1 MPVLLSIYYNARHQ
15 IQQGINSAGKEL
27 GLITSDTN
35 QKRLQKIPVIL
46 DTDIG
51 GDIDD
56 TWALAM
62 MLKSPELDV
71 RLVVG
76 DQGNTLY
83 RARIIAKMLEVAQ
96 RTDIPVGI
104 GINQGSRLGKEP
116 QAPWVAGYDLK
127 NYPGTVH
134 DDGVKAIIDT
144 IMRSPEP
151 ITLICIGPVPNIAAA
166 LQSEPKIASK
176 CRFVGMFGSIRRS
189 HDGIKKVIAEC
200 NVVSDVKACQKV
212 FTAPWREMVITPLD
226 TCGQVRLKGR
236 KYRSV
241 RYSSD
246 PLTQAVIENY
256 RIWLKGNPDEQS
268 SILFDT
274 VAIYLAFAEDLLV
287 MEDMGIKV
295 TDDGFTI
302 QDPNARTIRCATEWK
317 DMGAFEDLLVQRLTG
332 EK

>member
-1 MPVLLSIYYNARHQ
+1 MTIDKKQ
-15 IQQGINSAGKEL
+15 F
-27 GLITSDTN
+27 
-35 QKRLQKIPVIL
+35 KRIPVIL

-76 DQGNTLY
+76 DHGNTPY

-96 RTDIPVGI
+96 RADIPVGI
-104 GINQGSRLGKEP
+104 GINQGSRPGAEP
-116 QAPWVAGYDLK
+116 QEPWLAGYDLK

-144 IMRSPEP
+144 IMRSSEP
-151 ITLICIGPVPNIAAA
+151 VTLICIGPVPNIAEA
-166 LQSEPKIASK
+166 LRREPQIASK

-189 HDGIKKVIAEC
+189 HREDGKVIAEC
-200 NVVSDVKACQKV
+200 NVISDVKACQKV
-212 FTAPWREMVITPLD
+212 FSAPWREMVITPVD
-226 TCGQVRLKGR
+226 TCGFIRLKGR
-236 KYRSV
+236 KYQAV
-241 RYSSD
+241 FQSSD
-246 PLTQAVIENY
+246 PLTRAMIENY
-256 RIWLKGNPDEQS
+256 RTWLKSRDDKRYQFNKES
-268 SILFDT
+268 SVLFDT

-287 MEDMGIKV
+287 MEDLGIRV

-302 QDPNARTIRCATEWK
+302 QDPKARTIRCATEWK
-317 DMGAFEDLLVQRLTG
+317 DMGAFEDLLVQRLVKG
-332 EK
+332 K

>member
-1 MPVLLSIYYNARHQ
+1 MTFNKKQ
-15 IQQGINSAGKEL
+15 K
-27 GLITSDTN
+27 GL
-35 QKRLQKIPVIL
+35 KGIPVIL

-76 DQGNTLY
+76 DHRNTPY

-104 GINQGSRLGKEP
+104 GINQGDQPGREP
-116 QAPWVAGYDLK
+116 QEPWIAGYDLRH
-127 NYPGTVH
+127 YPGTVH
-134 DDGVKAIIDT
+134 DDGIKSIIDT

-151 ITLICIGPVPNIAAA
+151 VTLICIGPVPNIAEA
-166 LQSEPKIASK
+166 LRREPQIASK

-189 HDGIKKVIAEC
+189 HDGSKDVIAEY
-200 NVVSDVKACQKV
+200 NVAADVKACQKV

-226 TCGQVRLKGR
+226 TCGIVRLKDR
-236 KYRSV
+236 KYRCVCS
-241 RYSSD
+241 SSD

-256 RIWLKGNPDEQS
+256 RIWLKSHEGKPDEQS
-268 SILFDT
+268 SILYDT

-287 MEDMGIKV
+287 MEDLRIRV

-302 QDPNARTIRCATEWK
+302 QDPKARIIRCATDWK
-317 DMGAFEDLLVQRLTG
+317 DLAAFEDLLVQRLAG
-332 EK
+332 GK

>member
-1 MPVLLSIYYNARHQ
+1 MPISVKQKQ
-15 IQQGINSAGKEL
+15 I
-27 GLITSDTN
+27 
-35 QKRLQKIPVIL
+35 KRIPVIL

-71 RLVVG
+71 RLIVSNTG
-76 DQGNTLY
+76 DTVY
-83 RARIIAKMLEVAQ
+83 RARIIAKLLEVAN
-96 RTDIPVGI
+96 RTDIPVGT
-104 GINQGSRLGKEP
+104 GLNQGSQPGREP
-116 QAPWVAGYDLK
+116 QEPWVAGYDLRH
-127 NYPGTVH
+127 YPGTVH

-144 IMRSPEP
+144 IMHSPESV
-151 ITLICIGPVPNIAAA
+151 TLICIGPVPNIAEA
-166 LQSEPKIASK
+166 LQREPHIASK

-189 HDGIKKVIAEC
+189 HDGSKEVIAEY
-200 NVVSDVKACQKV
+200 NVAKDIKACQKV

-226 TCGQVRLKGR
+226 TCGIIRLKDR

-241 RYSSD
+241 CSSSD

-256 RIWLKGNPDEQS
+256 RIWLKGKPDEQS

-287 MEDMGIKV
+287 MEDMGIRV
-295 TDDGFTI
+295 ADDGFTI
-302 QDPNARTIRCATEWK
+302 QDPKARAIRCATDWK
-317 DMGAFEDLLVQRLTG
+317 DMGAFEDLLVQRLAG
-332 EK
+332 GK

>member
-1 MPVLLSIYYNARHQ
+1 MA
-15 IQQGINSAGKEL
+15 
-27 GLITSDTN
+27 SDKSE
-35 QKRLQKIPVIL
+35 KRLPGIPVIL

-51 GDIDD
+51 DDIDD

-71 RLVVG
+71 RLVVS
-76 DQGNTLY
+76 DQGNTSY

-104 GINQGSRLGKEP
+104 GIHQEIRPDAEP
-116 QAPWVAGYDLK
+116 QGPWVADYDLK

-144 IMRSPEP
+144 IMRSSEP
-151 ITLICIGPVPNIAAA
+151 VTLICIGPVPNIAEA
-166 LQSEPKIASK
+166 LRREHRIASK
-176 CRFVGMFGSIRRS
+176 CKFVGMFGSIRRS
-189 HDGIKKVIAEC
+189 HREDGKVIAEW
-200 NVVSDVKACQKV
+200 NVVSDIKACQKV
-212 FTAPWREMVITPLD
+212 FSAPWREMVITPLD
-226 TCGQVRLKGR
+226 TCGQIRLKGR
-236 KYRSV
+236 PYRRVCS
-241 RYSSD
+241 SSD

-256 RIWLKGNPDEQS
+256 RIWLKGKPDEQS

-287 MEDMGIKV
+287 MENLGIRV

-302 QDPNARTIRCATEWK
+302 PDPRARSIRCAIEWK
-317 DMGAFEDLLVQRLTG
+317 DLDAFENLLVQRLTQADNI
-332 EK
+332 

>member
-1 MPVLLSIYYNARHQ
+1 MLSD
-15 IQQGINSAGKEL
+15 K
-27 GLITSDTN
+27 N
-35 QKRLQKIPVIL
+35 QKRLQGIPVIL

-51 GDIDD
+51 DDIDD

-76 DQGNTLY
+76 DQGNAPY

-96 RTDIPVGI
+96 RTDISVGI
-104 GINQGSRLGKEP
+104 GINQGSRPGTEP
-116 QAPWVAGYDLK
+116 QEPWVAGYDLK

-134 DDGVKAIIDT
+134 EDGVKAIIDT

-151 ITLICIGPVPNIAAA
+151 VTLICIGPVPNIAEA
-166 LQSEPKIASK
+166 LRREPKIASK

-189 HDGIKKVIAEC
+189 HDGSKKVIAEC

-226 TCGQVRLKGR
+226 TCGVIRLKGH
-236 KYRSV
+236 KYQSV
-241 RYSSD
+241 CSSSD
-246 PLTQAVIENY
+246 PLTRAVIENY
-256 RIWLKGNPDEQS
+256 RIWLKGQPDEQS

-274 VAIYLAFAEDLLV
+274 VAIYLTFAEDLLV
-287 MEDMGIKV
+287 MEDLGIRV

-302 QDPNARTIRCATEWK
+302 QDPKARTIRCATEWK
-317 DMGAFEDLLVQRLTG
+317 DMGAFEDLLVQRLVG
-332 EK
+332 GK

>member
-1 MPVLLSIYYNARHQ
+1 MTIGNKQ
-15 IQQGINSAGKEL
+15 FK
-27 GLITSDTN
+27 
-35 QKRLQKIPVIL
+35 KIPVIL

-51 GDIDD
+51 DDIDD

-71 RLVVG
+71 RLVVS

-104 GINQGSRLGKEP
+104 GINQGGRGAGNEP
-116 QAPWVAGYDLK
+116 QEPWVTGYDLK

-134 DDGVKAIIDT
+134 EDGVKAIIDT
-144 IMRSPEP
+144 IMRLPETF
-151 ITLICIGPVPNIAAA
+151 TLICIGPVPNIAEA
-166 LQSEPKIASK
+166 LRREPRIASK

-189 HDGIKKVIAEC
+189 QHEGKVIAEC
-200 NVVSDVKACQKV
+200 NVVSDAKACQKV

-226 TCGQVRLKGR
+226 TCGFIRLKGQ
-236 KYRSV
+236 KYRCVCS
-241 RYSSD
+241 SSD
-246 PLTQAVIENY
+246 PLTQAVIANY
-256 RIWLKGNPDEQS
+256 RIWLKGKPDEQS
-268 SILFDT
+268 SVLFDT

-287 MEDMGIKV
+287 MENLGIRV

-302 QDPNARTIRCATEWK
+302 QDPKARTIRCATEWK
-317 DMGAFEDLLVQRLTG
+317 DMGAFEDLLVQRLAG
-332 EK
+332 GK

>member
-1 MPVLLSIYYNARHQ
+1 MRSNKKRF
-15 IQQGINSAGKEL
+15 QG
-27 GLITSDTN
+27 
-35 QKRLQKIPVIL
+35 IPVIL

-71 RLVVG
+71 RLIVG
-76 DQGNTLY
+76 DQGNTPY
-83 RARIIAKMLEVAQ
+83 RVRIIAKMLEVAQ

-104 GINQGSRLGKEP
+104 GINQGSRLGTEP
-116 QAPWVAGYDLK
+116 QAPWVADYDLK

-134 DDGVKAIIDT
+134 ADGVKAIIDT
-144 IMRSPEP
+144 IMLSSEP
-151 ITLICIGPVPNIAAA
+151 FTLICIGPVPNIAEA
-166 LQSEPKIASK
+166 LRREPQIASK

-189 HDGIKKVIAEC
+189 HDESKKVIAEW

-226 TCGQVRLKGR
+226 TCGIVRLKDR
-236 KYRSV
+236 KYRCV
-241 RYSSD
+241 CSSAD

-256 RIWLKGNPDEQS
+256 RIWLKGQPDERS

-287 MEDMGIKV
+287 MEDLGIRV

-302 QDPNARTIRCATEWK
+302 QDPKAKTIRCATEWK
-317 DMGAFEDLLVQRLTG
+317 DLAAFEDLLVQRLAG
-332 EK
+332 GK